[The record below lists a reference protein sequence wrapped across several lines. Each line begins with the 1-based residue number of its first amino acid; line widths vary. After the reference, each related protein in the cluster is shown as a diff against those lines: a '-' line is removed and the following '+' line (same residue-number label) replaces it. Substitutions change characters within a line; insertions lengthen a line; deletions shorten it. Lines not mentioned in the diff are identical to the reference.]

1 MSFYQIL
8 QKETAKAR
16 EEMMSAPIIGACL
29 RGEELSL
36 DTYID
41 FLTQAYHHVSHTV
54 PLLMATGGK
63 LPQKYNWVRKALVDY
78 INEEHGHQEWILSDI
93 RACGYDETKVRD
105 GKPALAIELMVAF
118 LYDQIARGNPMG
130 FFGMVYVLEGTS
142 TNIAIAV
149 SEQLKAKMGLKAE
162 QMSYLI
168 SHGNLDI
175 EHMKFFEKLMDKV
188 SDPLDQAAIIHAA
201 RVVFKLY
208 GDMLH
213 GLKLAN

>member
-16 EEMMSAPIIGACL
+16 EEMMSAPIISACL
-29 RGEELSL
+29 RGEELSI
-36 DTYID
+36 DTYVD

-54 PLLMATGGK
+54 PFLMATGGK

-93 RACGYDETKVRD
+93 HACGYDEAKVRD

-149 SEQLKAKMGLKAE
+149 SEQLKAKMGLKPE

-213 GLKLAN
+213 GLKLTN

>member
-29 RGEELSL
+29 RGEELLL

-149 SEQLKAKMGLKAE
+149 SEQLKANMGLKPE

>member
-1 MSFYQIL
+1 MSFYHTL
-8 QKETAKAR
+8 QKETEKER
-16 EEMMSAPIIGACL
+16 EQMMSAPIIGACL
-29 RGEELSL
+29 RGEDLPL

-63 LPQKYNWVRKALVDY
+63 LPQKYNWVRQALVEY
-78 INEEHGHQEWILSDI
+78 INEEHGHQEWILNDI
-93 RACGYDETKVRD
+93 RACGYDEKKVQN

-142 TNIAIAV
+142 IKIAIAV
-149 SEQLKAKMGLKAE
+149 AEQLKIKLGLKPE

-168 SHGNLDI
+168 SHGNVDI
-175 EHMKFFEKLMDKV
+175 EHMKFFENLMNKV
-188 SDPLDQAAIIHAA
+188 SDPSDQAAIIHAA
-201 RVVFKLY
+201 KVVFKLY

>member
-78 INEEHGHQEWILSDI
+78 IN
-93 RACGYDETKVRD
+93 
-105 GKPALAIELMVAF
+105 
-118 LYDQIARGNPMG
+118 
-130 FFGMVYVLEGTS
+130 
-142 TNIAIAV
+142 
-149 SEQLKAKMGLKAE
+149 
-162 QMSYLI
+162 
-168 SHGNLDI
+168 
-175 EHMKFFEKLMDKV
+175 
-188 SDPLDQAAIIHAA
+188 
-201 RVVFKLY
+201 
-208 GDMLH
+208 
-213 GLKLAN
+213 